1 MKIYMQF
8 IRSSLL
14 ALTLITLPI
23 FVSAGE
29 KDAANDTL
37 LSDALVVVERIV
49 GVDAEGNKHTLYSEE
64 DGRVYRLGN
73 IEQAIHD
80 MNARGI
86 EAKGTFWSL
95 QAVLSDTVYLMGNNS
110 NPHPTQRTETKI
122 PERLSLSV
130 DNLRVTKDR
139 VIAVYSTNCDNT
151 SI

>member
-1 MKIYMQF
+1 MKINMQF

-14 ALTLITLPI
+14 ALTLMTLPI
-23 FVSAGE
+23 FVAAGE
-29 KDAANDTL
+29 KDAANNT
-37 LSDALVVVERIV
+37 LSDALVVVEKIV

-110 NPHPTQRTETKI
+110 NPQPTQRVETKI
-122 PERLSLSV
+122 PESLSLSV

>member
-1 MKIYMQF
+1 MKINMQF

-14 ALTLITLPI
+14 ALTLLTLPI
-23 FVSAGE
+23 FVAAGE
-29 KDAANDTL
+29 KDAANNT
-37 LSDALVVVERIV
+37 LSDALVVVEKIV

-64 DGRVYRLGN
+64 DGRIYRLGN

-122 PERLSLSV
+122 PESLSLSV

-139 VIAVYSTNCDNT
+139 VIAVYSTNCDNP